1 LSISRSALNAP
12 VRNRTDEEIE
22 FGQKPPISPDFEN
35 PAFRPYCCP
44 EADGTD
50 QFQPPMS
57 ENKQGKILI
66 VDDNEDLLKAA
77 KMFLKRHMVQ
87 VDIEKN
93 PEAIP
98 ALMSNDNYDVIL
110 LDMNFT
116 KDVSSGSEGYFWLEK
131 ILQIDPSAVV
141 VLITAYGD
149 VQMAVK
155 AIKAGATDFVLKPWE
170 NEKLLATLFSAMRL
184 RESRDEIHTLRIKNQ
199 EFNQVQNEKY
209 SDIIGSSPAMQKIF
223 QTIDR
228 VAHTDANVLILGEN
242 GTGKE
247 LIARAIHRNSAR
259 KNESFVSVDLG
270 SITETLFES
279 ELFGHKK
286 GAFTDAKEDRPGR
299 FEMANGGTLFLD
311 EIGNLSM
318 PLQAKLLTVIQNRR
332 VSRVGANKETPVDIR
347 LICATNMPLYDMVKE
362 NRFRQ
367 DLLYRINTIEIEIP
381 SLRDRME
388 DIPLLANHFLKQY
401 SGKYSKNTSKIS
413 EAAMARM
420 HKHPWPGNI
429 RELQH
434 SLERAIILSN
444 SSVLQPEDFNFTVGA
459 SKETDQNLSL
469 DQYNLDEVEKLLIRK
484 VLKKYNGN
492 ITQAASEL
500 GLTRSS
506 LYRRLE
512 KHGL

>member
-1 LSISRSALNAP
+1 
-12 VRNRTDEEIE
+12 
-22 FGQKPPISPDFEN
+22 
-35 PAFRPYCCP
+35 
-44 EADGTD
+44 
-50 QFQPPMS
+50 M
-57 ENKQGKILI
+57 I

-77 KMFLKRHMVQ
+77 KMFLKRHFVQ

-93 PEAIP
+93 PESIP
-98 ALMSNDNYDVIL
+98 ALMAHEDYDVIL

-116 KDVSSGSEGYFWLEK
+116 KDVSSGSEGYYWLEK
-131 ILQIDPSAVV
+131 ILELDPSAVV

-170 NEKLLATLFSAMRL
+170 NEKLLATLYSSMRL
-184 RESRDEIHTLRIKNQ
+184 RESRDQVETLKIQNQ
-199 EFNQVQNEKY
+199 EINKELNNRFSE
-209 SDIIGSSPAMQKIF
+209 IIGQSQSMQRIF

-228 VAHTDANVLILGEN
+228 VAQTDANVLILGEN

-247 LIARAIHRNSAR
+247 VIARAIHRNSSRAR
-259 KNESFVSVDLG
+259 ENFVSVDLG

-299 FEMANGGTLFLD
+299 FELANGGTLFLD

-318 PLQAKLLTVIQNRR
+318 PLQAKLLTVLQNRR
-332 VSRVGANKETPVDIR
+332 VSRVGSNKETPVDIR

-367 DLLYRINTIEIEIP
+367 DLLYRINTIEVEIP
-381 SLRDRME
+381 PLRERLE
-388 DIPLLANHFLKQY
+388 DIPLLANHFLKHY
-401 SGKYSKNTSKIS
+401 SEKYSKNVLKIS
-413 EAAMARM
+413 DAAAARM

-434 SLERAIILSN
+434 AIERAVILSN
-444 SSVLQPEDFNFTVGA
+444 SPVLQPEDFNLTA
-459 SKETDQNLSL
+459 SSAKEDGQLSL
-469 DQYNLDEVEKLLIRK
+469 EQYNLEDVEKLLIRK
-484 VLKKYNGN
+484 VLKKHNGN

>member
-1 LSISRSALNAP
+1 M
-12 VRNRTDEEIE
+12 E
-22 FGQKPPISPDFEN
+22 QKH
-35 PAFRPYCCP
+35 
-44 EADGTD
+44 GTL
-50 QFQPPMS
+50 
-57 ENKQGKILI
+57 LI

-77 KMFLKRHMVQ
+77 KMFLKRHFAK
-87 VDIEKN
+87 VDTEKN

-98 ALMSNDNYDVIL
+98 ALMSHEDYDVIL

-116 KDVSSGSEGYFWLEK
+116 KDVSSGSEGYYWLEK
-131 ILQIDPSAVV
+131 ILKIDPSAVV

-170 NEKLLATLFSAMRL
+170 NEKLLATLYSSMRL
-184 RESRDEIHTLRIKNQ
+184 RESRDEIENLRIKNQ
-199 EFNQVQNEKY
+199 EINKELNSRFSE
-209 SDIIGSSPAMQKIF
+209 IIGTSAAMQRIF

-228 VAHTDANVLILGEN
+228 VAKTDANVLILGEN

-247 LIARAIHRNSAR
+247 LIARAIHRNSVR
-259 KNESFVSVDLG
+259 SHENFVSVDLG

-286 GAFTDAKEDRPGR
+286 GAFTDAKEDRAGR
-299 FEMANGGTLFLD
+299 FELANNGTLFLD

-318 PLQAKLLTVIQNRR
+318 PLQAKLLTVIQNRK
-332 VSRVGANKETPVDIR
+332 VSRVGSNKETPVNIR
-347 LICATNMPLYDMVKE
+347 LICATNLPLYEMVKE

-367 DLLYRINTIEIEIP
+367 DLLYRINTIEIELP
-381 SLRDRME
+381 ALRDRLE
-388 DIPLLANHFLKQY
+388 DIPLLANHFLKHY
-401 SGKYSKNTSKIS
+401 ADKYNKPVAKIS
-413 EAAMARM
+413 DAALARM

-434 SLERAIILSN
+434 AIERAVILSN
-444 SSVLQPEDFNFTVGA
+444 GSVLQPEDFTFTTQPAKDDG
-459 SKETDQNLSL
+459 QLNL

-484 VLKKYNGN
+484 VLKKFNGN
-492 ITQAASEL
+492 ITQAAAEL

>member
-1 LSISRSALNAP
+1 MS
-12 VRNRTDEEIE
+12 
-22 FGQKPPISPDFEN
+22 
-35 PAFRPYCCP
+35 
-44 EADGTD
+44 D
-50 QFQPPMS
+50 Q
-57 ENKQGKILI
+57 KQGKILI

-77 KMFLKRHMVQ
+77 KMYLKRHFAQ

-98 ALMSNDNYDVIL
+98 ALLNHEDYDVIL

-116 KDVSSGSEGYFWLEK
+116 KDVSSGSEGYYWLEK
-131 ILQIDPSAVV
+131 ILQIDPSSVV

-170 NEKLLATLFSAMRL
+170 NEKLLATLFSSMRL
-184 RESRDEIHTLRIKNQ
+184 RESRDEIETLKIKNH
-199 EFNQVQNEKY
+199 EINEALNEKY
-209 SDIIGSSPAMQKIF
+209 SEVIGQSQAMQRIF

-259 KNESFVSVDLG
+259 KHESFVSVDLG

-286 GAFTDAKEDRPGR
+286 GSFTDAKEDRAGR
-299 FEMANGGTLFLD
+299 FELANGGTLFLD

-318 PLQAKLLTVIQNRR
+318 PLQAKLLTVIQNRK
-332 VSRVGANKETPVDIR
+332 VSRVGANKDTQVDIR
-347 LICATNMPLYDMVKE
+347 LVCATNMPLYDMVKE

-367 DLLYRINTIEIEIP
+367 DLLYRINTIEVEIP
-381 SLRDRME
+381 SLRDRLE
-388 DIPLLANHFLKQY
+388 DLPLLANHFLKHY
-401 SGKYSKNTSKIS
+401 SGKYGKSIS
-413 EAAMARM
+413 RISDPALARM
-420 HKHPWPGNI
+420 NKHPWPGNI

-434 SLERAIILSN
+434 SIERAIILSN
-444 SSVLQPEDFNFTVGA
+444 FNVA
-459 SKETDQNLSL
+459 NSKDTDQQLNL
-469 DQYNLDEVEKLLIRK
+469 DQYNLEEVEKLLIRK

-512 KHGL
+512 KYGL